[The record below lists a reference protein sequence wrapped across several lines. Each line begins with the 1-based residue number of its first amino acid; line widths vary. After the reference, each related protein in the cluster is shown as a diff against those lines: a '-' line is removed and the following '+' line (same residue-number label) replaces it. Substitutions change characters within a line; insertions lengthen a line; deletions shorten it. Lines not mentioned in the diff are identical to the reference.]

1 MPELPEVA
9 RTATSLN
16 QKIKN
21 SQLTEMVI
29 HSGRYSRHG
38 EPKGFEDLQADL
50 PAKVEKVEFFG
61 KLIVFT
67 YTGKSGKQWFMW
79 NTLGMS
85 GGWRTE
91 AAKHSHV
98 ELKTTH
104 GSVFFTDA
112 RNFGTIRITDSI
124 EETKRKIK
132 SVGPNHLNDVISDE
146 LFKTRLMKR
155 SQSTLAEALMDQ
167 GLIGGIGNYIKAEV
181 LYRAKLSPN
190 RRVEELT
197 DEDFSNLNK
206 YTKKIVESS
215 FQSRG
220 ASIRTYVN
228 MDGEDGDFVFEFKV
242 YGRKTCEAGYEVVRE
257 VTLDG
262 RTTHW
267 VPQIQK

>member
-9 RTATSLN
+9 RTALSLN
-16 QKIKN
+16 NRIGN
-21 SQLTEMVI
+21 AQLTEMTI

-38 EPKGFEDLQADL
+38 APKGFNDLQSDL
-50 PAKVEKVEFFG
+50 PAKVEKVEFYG

-67 YTGKSGKQWFMW
+67 FTGKSGKAWYMW

-91 AAKHSHV
+91 HSKHGHV
-98 ELKTTH
+98 ELKTSK

-112 RNFGTIRITDSI
+112 RNFGTIRVTDSL

-146 LFKTRLMKR
+146 LFKERLMKR
-155 SQSTLAEALMDQ
+155 ENETLAEVLMNQ

-181 LYRAKLSPN
+181 LYRAKLSPHRKVN
-190 RRVEELT
+190 ELT
-197 DEDFSNLNK
+197 DEDFSNLNQ
-206 YTKKIVESS
+206 YTKEVVETS
-215 FQSRG
+215 FDNRG
-220 ASIRTYVN
+220 ATIRTYTG
-228 MDGEDGDFVFEFKV
+228 MDGESGEFVEFFKV
-242 YGRKTCEAGYEVVRE
+242 YGRKTCESGYEVARE
-257 VTLDG
+257 ETKDG

>member
-9 RTATSLN
+9 RTALN
-16 QKIKN
+16 LHHKIKDAE
-21 SQLTEMVI
+21 LTEMII
-29 HSGRYSRHG
+29 HSGRYMRHG
-38 EPKGFEDLQADL
+38 APKGFESLQEDL
-50 PAKVEKVEFFG
+50 PAKVDRVEFYG

-67 YTGKSGKQWFMW
+67 FTGKSSKKWYMW

-91 AAKHSHV
+91 HTKHGHV
-98 ELKTTH
+98 ELKTSN

-124 EETKRKIK
+124 EETKRKVK
-132 SVGPNHLNDVISDE
+132 SVGPNHLNDNIPDK
-146 LFKTRLMKR
+146 LFKERLMKR
-155 SQSTLAEALMDQ
+155 EKDTLAEVLMDQ
-167 GLIGGIGNYIKAEV
+167 SLIGGIGNYIKAEV

-190 RRVEELT
+190 RRVNELT

-206 YTKKIVESS
+206 HTKDVVESS
-215 FQSRG
+215 FQNRG

-242 YGRKTCEAGYEVVRE
+242 YGRKVCEAGYPVVRE